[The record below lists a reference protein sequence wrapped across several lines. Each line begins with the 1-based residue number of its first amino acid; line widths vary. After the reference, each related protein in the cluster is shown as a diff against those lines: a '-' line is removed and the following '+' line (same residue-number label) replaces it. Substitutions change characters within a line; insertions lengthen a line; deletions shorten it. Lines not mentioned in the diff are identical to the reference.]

1 MDQKKNILITG
12 ASGMLG
18 RAFSTAL
25 KGLGYTVFNLQ
36 RNVREEPFYYLENTG
51 FIFLDP
57 SIPLH
62 AVINLAGK
70 NISEERWSTKT
81 KRLIVDSRV
90 QTTSLVCR
98 ALAKLPVPPK
108 ILLSASAIGYYG
120 TNEEKTFDESSPA
133 GNDFLSILAQSW
145 ESATMPAQEA
155 GIRTT
160 FLRFGLVLSPTG
172 GVLKNLILPFRAAT
186 VGVIG
191 SGKQTMSWI
200 SLSDAVQ
207 IMLALLRENGV
218 SGPVNLVSGHIVTN
232 REFAHCLKKSIN
244 RLKLPRIP
252 SAIVRL
258 MFGEMADA
266 ALLPSSS
273 VSSLRIKELG
283 IELQHPE
290 LQNCLTDILKQ

>member
-1 MDQKKNILITG
+1 
-12 ASGMLG
+12 MLG
-18 RAFSTAL
+18 RAISNAL
-25 KGLGYTVFNLQ
+25 ENLGYTVFKLK
-36 RNVREEPFYYLENTG
+36 RNVSEGPFYYLENTG
-51 FIFLDP
+51 HVFLDP
-57 SIPLH
+57 SISLH

-70 NISEERWSTKT
+70 NISEKRWSTKT
-81 KRLIVDSRV
+81 KKLLVDSRV
-90 QTTSLVCR
+90 QTTLLICR
-98 ALAKLPVPPK
+98 ALAKLPMPPK

-120 TNEEKTFDESSPA
+120 TNDEKIFDESSCA
-133 GNDFLSILAQSW
+133 GHDFLSILAQSW

-191 SGKQTMSWI
+191 SGEQTMSWI
-200 SLSDAVQ
+200 SLNDAVQ
-207 IMLALLRENGV
+207 IMLALLTENGV
-218 SGPVNLVSGHIVTN
+218 SGPINLVSGHIVTN

-266 ALLPSSS
+266 ALLTSSS
-273 VSSLRIKELG
+273 VTSLKIKKLG
-283 IELQHPE
+283 IELQHPK
-290 LQNCLTDILKQ
+290 LQSCLSDILKN